1 MKTHKSI
8 YTDLTVASLYHFAN
22 MRDLELKRSSLRSI
36 CEEQNILGT
45 ILLATEGINGT
56 ITGEYDCI
64 EIVIDAI
71 RGWDEISDLE
81 VKYSTS
87 THENF
92 NRMKVK
98 IKDEIVTM
106 EVGSIDVSEQ
116 SGQYVEPK
124 DWDEFI
130 RREDVIVIDVRNNY
144 ETSIGKFANSVDP
157 DTDSFK
163 QFPAWA
169 DEFYSRNTDTSNTK
183 IAMYCTGGIRCEKAT
198 SYMKELGF
206 EEVYHLKGGIL
217 KYLEEV
223 TSQDILWEG
232 ECFVF
237 DDRVSLKHGLSEGS
251 YSLCYS
257 CQEPVSQEGKTSPMY
272 EEGVSC
278 PSCHNNT
285 SEDRLMRSRERQKQ
299 ILLSKERGEKHIGQ
313 RFD

>member
-1 MKTHKSI
+1 M
-8 YTDLTVASLYHFAN
+8 
-22 MRDLELKRSSLRSI
+22 
-36 CEEQNILGT
+36 G
-45 ILLATEGINGT
+45 
-56 ITGEYDCI
+56 
-64 EIVIDAI
+64 
-71 RGWDEISDLE
+71 
-81 VKYSTS
+81 
-87 THENF
+87 
-92 NRMKVK
+92 
-98 IKDEIVTM
+98 
-106 EVGSIDVSEQ
+106 VGSIDVSQQ

-130 RREDVIVIDVRNNY
+130 RREDVMVIDARNNY
-144 ETSIGKFANSVDP
+144 ETSIGRFANSVDP
-157 DTDSFK
+157 GTDSFR

-169 DEFYSRNTDTSNTK
+169 DEFYSRTSDSSNTK

-198 SYMKELGF
+198 AYMKELGF

-257 CQEPVSQEGKTSPMY
+257 CQEPVSQEDKTSPMY

-278 PSCHNNT
+278 PSCHDNT

-299 ILLSKERGEKHIGQ
+299 ILLSKERGEKHIGR

>member
-1 MKTHKSI
+1 MKIHKPI
-8 YTDLTVASLYHFAN
+8 YTDLTVASLYHFAT
-22 MRDLELKRSSLRSI
+22 MRDLELKRSSLKSI

-45 ILLATEGINGT
+45 ILLATEGVNGT
-56 ITGEYDCI
+56 MTGEYDCI
-64 EIVIDAI
+64 QIVLDAI
-71 RGWDEISDLE
+71 RGWPEISGLA
-81 VKYSTS
+81 VKYSAS

-98 IKDEIVTM
+98 IKGEIVTM
-106 EVGSIDVSEQ
+106 GVGSLDVPDQ
-116 SGQYVEPK
+116 SGQYVEPT

-130 RREDVIVIDVRNNY
+130 RRDDVMVIDARNKY

-157 DTDSFK
+157 GTDSFR

-169 DEFYSRNTDTSNTK
+169 DEFYSRNGDSSNTK

-198 SYMKELGF
+198 AYMKELGF

-257 CQEPVSQEGKTSPMY
+257 CQWPVSQEDKTSPMY

-278 PSCHNNT
+278 PSCHHNI

-299 ILLSKERGEKHIGQ
+299 ILLSKERGEKHIG
-313 RFD
+313 RKFD

>member
-1 MKTHKSI
+1 MKTHKPI
-8 YTDLTVASLYHFAN
+8 HTDLTVASLYHFAT
-22 MRDLELKRSSLRSI
+22 MRDLDLKRSSLKSI
-36 CEEQNILGT
+36 CDEQNILGV
-45 ILLATEGINGT
+45 ILLATEGVNGT
-56 ITGEYDCI
+56 IAGEYDCI
-64 EIVIDAI
+64 QIVIDAI
-71 RGWDEISDLE
+71 RGWHEVSDLA
-81 VKYSTS
+81 VKYSAS
-87 THENF
+87 KHENF

-106 EVGSIDVSEQ
+106 GVSSIDVSQQ

-130 RREDVIVIDVRNNY
+130 SREDVTVIDTRNNY
-144 ETSIGKFANSVDP
+144 ETSIGRFANSVDP
-157 DTDSFK
+157 GTDSFS

-169 DEFYSRNTDTSNTK
+169 DEFYSRNSDSRNNK

-198 SYMKELGF
+198 AYMKELGF

-223 TSQDILWEG
+223 TSKDILWQG

-237 DDRVSLKHGLSEGS
+237 DDRVSLNIGLSEGS

-257 CQEPVSQEGKTSPMY
+257 CQEPVSQADKTSPMY

-278 PSCHNNT
+278 PSCHGDI

-299 ILLSKERGEKHIGQ
+299 ILLSKERGEKHIG
-313 RFD
+313 RRYV

>member
-1 MKTHKSI
+1 MKTHKPI
-8 YTDLTVASLYHFAN
+8 HADLTVASLYHFAT
-22 MRDLELKRSSLRSI
+22 MRDLELKRSSLKSI
-36 CEEQNILGT
+36 CEKQNILGT

-56 ITGEYDCI
+56 ITGAYDCI
-64 EIVIDAI
+64 QTVIDTI
-71 RGWDEISDLE
+71 RGWQDISDLA
-81 VKYSTS
+81 VKYSAS

-106 EVGSIDVSEQ
+106 GVGSIDVSQQ

-130 RREDVIVIDVRNNY
+130 RREDVMVIDARNNY
-144 ETSIGKFANSVDP
+144 ETSIGKFSNSVDP
-157 DTDSFK
+157 GTDNFR

-169 DEFYSRNTDTSNTK
+169 NEFYSRNGDNSNTK

-198 SYMKELGF
+198 AYMKELGF

-223 TSQDILWEG
+223 TTQSSLWEG
-232 ECFVF
+232 ECLVF

-251 YSLCYS
+251 YTLCYS
-257 CQEPVSQEGKTSPMY
+257 CQETLSQEDKTSPRY

-278 PSCHNNT
+278 PSCHDNL

-299 ILLSKERGEKHIGQ
+299 ILLSEELGERHIG
-313 RFD
+313 RRYD

>member
-1 MKTHKSI
+1 M
-8 YTDLTVASLYHFAN
+8 
-22 MRDLELKRSSLRSI
+22 
-36 CEEQNILGT
+36 Q
-45 ILLATEGINGT
+45 
-56 ITGEYDCI
+56 
-64 EIVIDAI
+64 
-71 RGWDEISDLE
+71 

-87 THENF
+87 THDNF

-130 RREDVIVIDVRNNY
+130 RRKDVIVIDARNNY

-169 DEFYSRNTDTSNTK
+169 DEFYSRNADNSNTK

-198 SYMKELGF
+198 AYMRQLGF
-206 EEVYHLKGGIL
+206 QEIYHLQGGIL
-217 KYLEEV
+217 KYLEEIPEEE
-223 TSQDILWEG
+223 SLWEG

-257 CQEPVSQEGKTSPMY
+257 CQEPVSQEDKTSPMY

-278 PSCHNNT
+278 PSCHGGI

-299 ILLSKERGEKHIGQ
+299 ILLSKERGEKHIGR

>member
-1 MKTHKSI
+1 MKTHKPI
-8 YTDLTVASLYHFAN
+8 NTQLTVASLYHFAT
-22 MRDLELKRSSLRSI
+22 MSDLDLKRSSLKSI
-36 CEEQNILGT
+36 CEEQKILGT
-45 ILLATEGINGT
+45 ILLATEGVNGT
-56 ITGEYDCI
+56 ITGKHDSI
-64 EIVIDAI
+64 QIVIDTI
-71 RGWDEISDLE
+71 RGWQEISDLE

-106 EVGSIDVSEQ
+106 GAGFIDVSKQ

-130 RREDVIVIDVRNNY
+130 SREDVVVIDARNNY

-157 DTDSFK
+157 GMDNFR

-169 DEFYSRNTDTSNTK
+169 DEFYSSNGDIRNTK

-198 SYMKELGF
+198 AYMKELGF

-217 KYLEEV
+217 KYLEEA
-223 TSQDILWEG
+223 TRQDILWEG

-257 CQEPVSQEGKTSPMY
+257 CQYPLSKEDKTSTMY

-278 PSCHNNT
+278 PSCHDNT